1 MGQKVHPVGF
11 RLGVIKK
18 HKALWYA
25 KGKSYKE
32 NLIED
37 LKVRDF
43 IKDRLRFSSI
53 SKVDLERS
61 AQNFVVNIHTSRPG
75 IIIGKKGEEI
85 ESLKK
90 DIENVNS
97 IQGRLDTAIDKL
109 TDVSTSIK
117 SMLAVHEEKIQRQE
131 QVDDIIFRKIKDRD
145 SEIDEIFRDLQREMD
160 QVEKRL
166 LVEIKALR
174 NDIGGRV
181 GVLEK
186 YRWIILGGFIAIG
199 WILSKNF
206 KFIMQMMS
214 GTGIS

>member
-1 MGQKVHPVGF
+1 MPEEHTDIRVE
-11 RLGVIKK
+11 L
-18 HKALWYA
+18 AT
-25 KGKSYKE
+25 
-32 NLIED
+32 
-37 LKVRDF
+37 LKQE
-43 IKDRLRFSSI
+43 L
-53 SKVDLERS
+53 
-61 AQNFVVNIHTSRPG
+61 
-75 IIIGKKGEEI
+75 
-85 ESLKK
+85 
-90 DIENVNS
+90 ENVNS

-166 LVEIKALR
+166 LNEIRSLR
-174 NDIGGRV
+174 NDISGRV

-186 YRWIILGGFIAIG
+186 YRWIILGGFLAIG

-206 KFIMQMMS
+206 KVIMSMMS
-214 GTGIS
+214 GSGLN